1 MAKWSNIISPKNHLL
16 SLLHTSGPIHHA
28 DKRLLDSVIKTPST
42 VITTMIRVM
51 NLLQPWQPTP
61 RLLGWNL
68 SSIWK
73 EHDSLPKQGE
83 LPPKKWVRHC
93 CGIFFHV
100 ALGLQHQDS
109 NSNKNQK
116 NKTKGLLTRRAKG
129 LKDWREKTKNEKK
142 KTEDLRWFHPLC
154 YPFAYQGSVSQ
165 PHLSNF
171 LTNCWEEQGAICDA
185 AASRLSRLETIK
197 WQYQSYT
204 WSLTHSKSNEPGY
217 CWPLS
222 FLQVLVSVFEFLTRG
237 ERLYINITKWWNH
250 TMWSPA
256 KALIS
261 LVSRP
266 QRRA

>member
-1 MAKWSNIISPKNHLL
+1 MELILNLERTRFSPF
-16 SLLHTSGPIHHA
+16 
-28 DKRLLDSVIKTPST
+28 
-42 VITTMIRVM
+42 
-51 NLLQPWQPTP
+51 
-61 RLLGWNL
+61 
-68 SSIWK
+68 
-73 EHDSLPKQGE
+73 PKQRE
-83 LPPKKWVRHC
+83 LPPKKWLRNC

-109 NSNKNQK
+109 NSDGDKKKKKKKKDKRPRDQK
-116 NKTKGLLTRRAKG
+116 SKGTKGLKG
-129 LKDWREKTKNEKK
+129 EDKKCKDKKVKIWNLK
-142 KTEDLRWFHPLC
+142 WFHPLC
-154 YPFAYQGSVSQ
+154 YPFACQGSVSQ

-185 AASRLSRLETIK
+185 VASRLSRLETIK

-217 CWPLS
+217 WPLS
-222 FLQVLVSVFEFLTRG
+222 FLQVLVSVLEFLTRG
-237 ERLYINITKWWNH
+237 EQLDK